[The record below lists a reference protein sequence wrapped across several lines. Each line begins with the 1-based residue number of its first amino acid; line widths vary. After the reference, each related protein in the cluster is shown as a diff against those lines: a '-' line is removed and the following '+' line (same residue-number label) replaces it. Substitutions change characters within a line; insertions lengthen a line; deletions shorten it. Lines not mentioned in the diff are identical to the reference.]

1 MRTRSACYIRFM
13 NRVLLSIIA
22 IGLSSYLVGQASLFT
37 DLSGS
42 ALEAEVIANYK
53 PKFVEVLPRAKHILL
68 TDVFNHNHHVKTFYT
83 ETEFNV
89 PLDEKYPAYYLSRAS
104 SQRKAVHIDHI
115 YPRSKGANASF
126 GNAYSDLY
134 NLIPVRG
141 DILSQHRTILY
152 KNIPDLT
159 TEHWIS
165 NDREF
170 KSTKYLSNETIVDY
184 NEFYKPNSGELW
196 IEPAEHLKGDVAR
209 SIFYFYTMYR
219 DAAVETDAQYFD
231 EMRSDLCEWHKSD
244 AVDKS
249 ERTKNRRIAL
259 HQDNKVNPFILDHT
273 LADRMY
279 CNNDI
284 STAENHDYA
293 FLNTANAI
301 KDFDPRITTLRG
313 THNQLDISNIK
324 PGKYSLRIFAENGQ
338 KLYHI
343 DEELDFFNTINLWN
357 VKTGRYFVHLFNLDT
372 GQKYSD
378 VLDLIETR

>member
-1 MRTRSACYIRFM
+1 M
-13 NRVLLSIIA
+13 NRALLSIIA
-22 IGLSSYLVGQASLFT
+22 IGLSTYLGGQASLFS

-53 PKFVEVLPRAKHILL
+53 PKFVEVLPTAKHILL
-68 TDVFNHNHHVKTFYT
+68 TDIFNYDQSIRTFYT
-83 ETEFNV
+83 DTDFHLPE
-89 PLDEKYPAYYLSRAS
+89 DEKYPAYYLSRPS
-104 SQRKAVHIDHI
+104 TPRKSVHIDHI
-115 YPRSKGANASF
+115 YPSTKGAKSSF

-141 DILSQHRTILY
+141 DLVPRHRTVYY
-152 KNIPDLT
+152 KNISDQD
-159 TEHWIS
+159 TEHWVS
-165 NDREF
+165 SDREF
-170 KSTKYLSNETIVDY
+170 KSTKYLSNETIVEY
-184 NEFYKPNSGELW
+184 NEFYKPNSRELW

-219 DAAVETDAQYFD
+219 DAAVKTDPQYFD
-231 EMRSDLCEWHKSD
+231 SMRTDLCKWHQTD

-279 CNNDI
+279 CNNDVVD
-284 STAENHDYA
+284 AQNHDYA

-301 KDFDPRITTLRG
+301 KDFDPHITTIRD

-324 PGKYSLRIFAENGQ
+324 PGMYSLRIFAENGQ

-343 DEELDFFNTINLWN
+343 DESLDYFNTINLWN
-357 VKTGRYFVHLFNLDT
+357 VKTGRFFVHLFNLDT

-378 VLDLIETR
+378 VLDLVETK

>member
-1 MRTRSACYIRFM
+1 MRTPCACYIRHM

-22 IGLSSYLVGQASLFT
+22 IGLSTYLYGQASLFA
-37 DLSGS
+37 DLSGT

-53 PKFVEVLPRAKHILL
+53 PKFVEVLPQAKHLILE
-68 TDVFNHNHHVKTFYT
+68 DVFNDNHSVETFYT
-83 ETEFNV
+83 ATDFEIPTGER
-89 PLDEKYPAYYLSRAS
+89 YPAYYLSRGS
-104 SQRKAVHIDHI
+104 LQRKTAHIEHI
-115 YPRSKGANASF
+115 YPVSKGAKTSY

-141 DILSQHRTILY
+141 DLVSRHRTVFY
-152 KNIPDLT
+152 KNIPDQVT
-159 TEHWIS
+159 DHWIS
-165 NDREF
+165 NDREY
-170 KSTKYLSNETIVDY
+170 KSTKYLSNETIVHF
-184 NEFYKPNSGELW
+184 NEFHKPNSQELW

-219 DAAVETDAQYFD
+219 NAAVETDDQYFD
-231 EMRSDLCEWHKSD
+231 NMRSDLCEWHQAD
-244 AVDKS
+244 AVDKV

-279 CNNDI
+279 CNTDVPY
-284 STAENHDYA
+284 TEHHDYA
-293 FLNTANAI
+293 FLNTAHAI
-301 KDFDPRITTLRG
+301 KDFDPHITTIRG

-324 PGKYSLRIFAENGQ
+324 PSRYSLRIFAEDGQ

-343 DEELDFFNTINLWN
+343 DEELDYFNTINLWN

-378 VLDLIETR
+378 VLELVQTK